1 MASAFMIL
9 GSICILLLLQYVRMI
24 LTIRSLCMQLKEI
37 ECGSH
42 IKLGLQSRQRD
53 ILALGRQLND
63 LEHQWFKSQ
72 MQYEKAEKNLK
83 QTITSL
89 AHDIRTG
96 MYGP

>member
-63 LEHQWFKSQ
+63 LEHHGL
-72 MQYEKAEKNLK
+72 KARCSMRKPK
-83 QTITSL
+83 GI
-89 AHDIRTG
+89 
-96 MYGP
+96 